1 VVNCRQALLDGD
13 GINIVYDGECPF
25 CSNYVHLMRLKDA
38 VGPFQL
44 IDARE
49 RPELVAEARQQ
60 GFDPNKGMLVAYNSK
75 IYVGGEAMTL
85 LSLMATRSGV
95 LNRYFAWIFSN
106 KRRSETIYP
115 ALRLGRSIALK
126 LLGRTKIGG

>member
-1 VVNCRQALLDGD
+1 MQALLDGD
-13 GINIVYDGECPF
+13 GISIVYDGDCPF
-25 CSNYVHLMRLKDA
+25 CSNYVYLMRLKDA
-38 VGPFQL
+38 VGLVHL

-60 GFDPNKGMLVAYNSK
+60 GFDPDMGMLVAYNSR
-75 IYVGGEAMTL
+75 IYAGGEAMTL

-95 LNRYFAWIFSN
+95 LNRSFAWMFSS
-106 KRRSETIYP
+106 KRRSEIIYP

-126 LLGRTKIGG
+126 LLGRTKLGG